1 MAKQVCNELSTT
13 DKWVLGLSFLGA
25 AIYTG
30 VALHQMGYIKRLPD
44 PPGFSSNELMLT
56 ETAYPYGIPD
66 GLLATGSMLANIP
79 LALNTEKTG
88 VAALSAAKSVTE
100 AGIAAW
106 FLYQMRFK
114 YKVWCIYCITAGGI
128 YFSLAGLSVKRL
140 LGSHRHTC

>member
-1 MAKQVCNELSTT
+1 MAKPRCNELSST
-13 DKWVLGLSFLGA
+13 DKWILGLSFLGA

-66 GLLATGSMLANIP
+66 GVLATGSMLANIP
-79 LALNTEKTG
+79 LTLNADRAG
-88 VAALSAAKSVTE
+88 VAGVSAVKSVTE

-114 YKVWCIYCITAGGI
+114 YRVWCIYCITAGGI
-128 YFSLAGLSVKRL
+128 YFSLAGLAVKRL
-140 LGSHRHTC
+140 LHSQRHSC